1 MSDRPFVDGPEL
13 VPPAELL
20 ELRAHLAV
28 APRAETRRAHLDA
41 IVAQVRDHRRTA
53 WGRAASTAARGAA
66 AVVVTLTVTTGLA
79 AADVLPDSAQKVF
92 TSVSDRFGGGDGT
105 PTSDPADDISLTT
118 TETTTRQADR
128 ETRATTSTTGPST
141 TSTSTTVPEPVVTT
155 TTTSTT
161 QPPTTTTVPPTTT
174 TAPVAGPTDPGS
186 PGGVEDPEEPAE
198 PVEEPPEET
207 ADPNEPTEPD
217 SPAVPVDEPTDPA
230 PTDDEG
236 SSEPSITTKSGVRAA
251 SDDGTGDAG
260 QDGGPG

>member
-28 APRAETRRAHLDA
+28 APPTETRRAHLDA

-53 WGRAASTAARGAA
+53 WGRAASRTARGAA

-79 AADVLPDSAQKVF
+79 AADVLPDSAQKIF
-92 TSVSDRFGGGDGT
+92 TSVSDRFGGGD
-105 PTSDPADDISLTT
+105 DQADTLSPEPVDDGPLTT

-128 ETRATTSTTGPST
+128 ETRATTSTTSTT
-141 TSTSTTVPEPVVTT
+141 TSTTNTTVPEPVVTT
-155 TTTSTT
+155 TV
-161 QPPTTTTVPPTTT
+161 PPTTTTTVPPTTT

-186 PGGVEDPEEPAE
+186 PGGVEDPEDPAE

-207 ADPNEPTEPD
+207 PDPNEPTEPAQ
-217 SPAVPVDEPTDPA
+217 PAKPVEEPA
-230 PTDDEG
+230 PTDE
-236 SSEPSITTKSGVRAA
+236 STTTTTTPGVRAT
-251 SDDGTGDAG
+251 SDDGTGDQTA

>member
-20 ELRAHLAV
+20 ELRGHWAV
-28 APRAETRRAHLDA
+28 APRVETRRAHLDA

-53 WGRAASTAARGAA
+53 WGRAASSAARGAA

-79 AADVLPDSAQKVF
+79 AADVLPDQAQKIF

-105 PTSDPADDISLTT
+105 PTSEPADDISLSP

-128 ETRATTSTTGPST
+128 ETKATTSTAAPST
-141 TSTSTTVPEPVVTT
+141 TTSTTAPEPVVTT
-155 TTTSTT
+155 TTPTT

-174 TAPVAGPTDPGS
+174 TTAPLAGPTDPGS
-186 PGGVEDPEEPAE
+186 PGGVEDPEDPVE
-198 PVEEPPEET
+198 PVEEEPTEEP
-207 ADPNEPTEPD
+207 DPDEPTEPAQ
-217 SPAVPVDEPTDPA
+217 PAVPVDEPTEPPA
-230 PTDDEG
+230 TEE
-236 SSEPSITTKSGVRAA
+236 STSPSITRAGVRAA
-251 SDDGTGDAG
+251 SDDGTGGDAG